1 MLFGDASGDPTG
13 GFKVKNDGTLGAF
26 IPPQEDPSWMT
37 SYKESI
43 AFKEKSPKSEPEPE
57 SEKEI
62 TSPAPKSEP
71 PEEVDEYAG
80 LTPWEKAELK
90 MQKKKKKMEIKRR
103 MVEEEE
109 AMEART
115 REIVARGGQA
125 GGFLSSTAA
134 HRAARIAAKRMVRE
148 SSISIKAPDVA
159 PRLFVVYPDQECF
172 FEVLSERAFAQYAR
186 SRSADASCT
195 VTKAKVAGTEPGVL
209 SHTYL
214 TPLRLPQMPGD
225 RVEPVPV
232 APAKPSRPA
241 SAGPTIPSLR
251 LPSKPQFPAP
261 PKRMEIPRITAI
273 APTMPPPPADA
284 AAFVFKQVI
293 EYPDN
298 GATAAALLDRSLL
311 QHAKA
316 NIEGAKILPESYEL
330 TERSL
335 RDGVITLAMENLA
348 DQIVKARVEKEEA
361 YEKRIA
367 RERELAEAKE
377 QAEWEAAQ
385 AEAAKVLNRK
395 VARTDRVFEPTPRPM
410 FPPCNFF
417 ASEEGTRTLELLKTQ
432 PPVVALPK
440 KVKGKFDLPVGVTAA
455 RHEPDASPRAP
466 APRRS
471 ATAELAARGG
481 DLRPPAPMVA
491 STAQSR
497 ARARQDAALASD
509 GYSGPS
515 HGDPGAVWAAS
526 LRDVVS
532 SGAVPD
538 GRDRAWM
545 PSGHATKWE
554 GADVY
559 QSVNAIEVKTNNGS
573 REHARTD
580 FMGRVRPQL
589 APEQYY
595 KSVARSGYN
604 LRHDEIE
611 GPVKRP
617 LRSAAISLDTN
628 TRGRFAPQFELSPAH
643 VHFGGVTSGN
653 AVARTAELLN
663 VSFDLGR
670 FHLRQPDPSSPF
682 YVEYKPGFV
691 NPGLARKL
699 KIYCHATEPGE
710 HVGEV
715 VITTEK
721 QIFTLTLSAKVLAT
735 RADADA
741 HAAAAYERISRDDR
755 YGDDRYDDDAAME
768 QDPFE
773 GGSNSLGG
781 GAGGVRTPGVPPSL
795 RSRTR
800 PELDERATL
809 EEMRDRELIAS
820 RR

>member
-1 MLFGDASGDPTG
+1 
-13 GFKVKNDGTLGAF
+13 
-26 IPPQEDPSWMT
+26 
-37 SYKESI
+37 
-43 AFKEKSPKSEPEPE
+43 
-57 SEKEI
+57 
-62 TSPAPKSEP
+62 
-71 PEEVDEYAG
+71 
-80 LTPWEKAELK
+80 
-90 MQKKKKKMEIKRR
+90 
-103 MVEEEE
+103 
-109 AMEART
+109 
-115 REIVARGGQA
+115 
-125 GGFLSSTAA
+125 
-134 HRAARIAAKRMVRE
+134 
-148 SSISIKAPDVA
+148 
-159 PRLFVVYPDQECF
+159 
-172 FEVLSERAFAQYAR
+172 
-186 SRSADASCT
+186 
-195 VTKAKVAGTEPGVL
+195 
-209 SHTYL
+209 
-214 TPLRLPQMPGD
+214 
-225 RVEPVPV
+225 
-232 APAKPSRPA
+232 
-241 SAGPTIPSLR
+241 
-251 LPSKPQFPAP
+251 
-261 PKRMEIPRITAI
+261 
-273 APTMPPPPADA
+273 
-284 AAFVFKQVI
+284 
-293 EYPDN
+293 
-298 GATAAALLDRSLL
+298 
-311 QHAKA
+311 
-316 NIEGAKILPESYEL
+316 
-330 TERSL
+330 
-335 RDGVITLAMENLA
+335 
-348 DQIVKARVEKEEA
+348 
-361 YEKRIA
+361 
-367 RERELAEAKE
+367 
-377 QAEWEAAQ
+377 
-385 AEAAKVLNRK
+385 
-395 VARTDRVFEPTPRPM
+395 
-410 FPPCNFF
+410 
-417 ASEEGTRTLELLKTQ
+417 
-432 PPVVALPK
+432 
-440 KVKGKFDLPVGVTAA
+440 
-455 RHEPDASPRAP
+455 
-466 APRRS
+466 
-471 ATAELAARGG
+471 
-481 DLRPPAPMVA
+481 
-491 STAQSR
+491 
-497 ARARQDAALASD
+497 
-509 GYSGPS
+509 
-515 HGDPGAVWAAS
+515 
-526 LRDVVS
+526 
-532 SGAVPD
+532 
-538 GRDRAWM
+538 M

-735 RADADA
+735 RADAHA
-741 HAAAAYERISRDDR
+741 HAAAAYERISRDDG